1 MLPFLLPTPGK
12 HNKTSLKRQ
21 RQVRACLAALD
32 GPLLGV
38 SVSVNWWAPT
48 WCNCVS
54 FHDSTGRESAA
65 TNACGHVNKSSRCG
79 GEKSCNNN
87 RFFFSSRRM
96 SHHSKRGEAQI
107 LHRRAARHQL
117 PECEK
122 PSDNSANWWSLSG
135 RKRRK
140 LADVIHGGHLCEGT
154 VFSQTNFLFAAKPRN
169 EPRSHQTR
177 SACVRTATITI
188 PGIAPLTEA
197 ADQERWGHH
206 PPSTICWGKYESHNK
221 HFL

>member
-12 HNKTSLKRQ
+12 HNKTSLKNQ

-38 SVSVNWWAPT
+38 SVSVNWWAPI

-87 RFFFSSRRM
+87 RFFF
-96 SHHSKRGEAQI
+96 H
-107 LHRRAARHQL
+107 
-117 PECEK
+117 P
-122 PSDNSANWWSLSG
+122 
-135 RKRRK
+135 
-140 LADVIHGGHLCEGT
+140 GGWVTIQREE
-154 VFSQTNFLFAAKPRN
+154 R
-169 EPRSHQTR
+169 PRSFTVEQPGINYR
-177 SACVRTATITI
+177 SAKSHLTIALIDEVYPAEKGGSLLTWFMAAICARVLYFHRLTSSLPRSPETNLAPTRPALPVFVR
-188 PGIAPLTEA
+188 
-197 ADQERWGHH
+197 QQ
-206 PPSTICWGKYESHNK
+206 
-221 HFL
+221 